1 MPQNLGGFHTMSKQK
16 SLEPWRIALN
26 DLRVSK
32 KMSYGQ
38 IGNALNIPENTISRL
53 FTGEAKKPDF
63 FFVAQVIR
71 AMGGSVSEI
80 LGEGGA
86 YIVSQDVVTLQ
97 TQYDELKATCEAL
110 QLENATLKEKNAE
123 LTDNLLNVVNYFIK
137 NDQK

>member
-1 MPQNLGGFHTMSKQK
+1 MSKQK
-16 SLEPWRIALN
+16 TLEPWRTALN
-26 DLRVSK
+26 NLRATK
-32 KMSYGQ
+32 KMSYSQ
-38 IGNALNIPENTISRL
+38 IGDILNMPETTISRL

-97 TQYDELKATCEAL
+97 TQYDELKVSHDRLVE
-110 QLENATLKEKNAE
+110 ENKILIQKNEELTAE
-123 LTDNLLNVVNYFIK
+123 LIDVVKYFIK
-137 NDQK
+137 NPKG

>member
-1 MPQNLGGFHTMSKQK
+1 MSKQK
-16 SLEPWRIALN
+16 TLEPWRTALN
-26 DLRVSK
+26 NLRATK
-32 KMSYGQ
+32 KMSYSQ
-38 IGNALNIPENTISRL
+38 IGDILNMPETTISRL

-97 TQYDELKATCEAL
+97 TQYDELKANYDRL
-110 QLENATLKEKNAE
+110 LEEHEVLKTKNIE
-123 LTDNLLNVVNYFIK
+123 LTDELLEVVNYFVRQNK
-137 NDQK
+137 EGCK

>member
-1 MPQNLGGFHTMSKQK
+1 MSKQK

-97 TQYDELKATCEAL
+97 SQYDELKASHEAL
-110 QLENATLKEKNAE
+110 QTENATLKVKNAE

-137 NDQK
+137 INTAKENKNGKD

>member
-1 MPQNLGGFHTMSKQK
+1 MSKQK
-16 SLEPWRIALN
+16 SLEPWRVALN

-97 TQYDELKATCEAL
+97 TQYDELKANHESVL
-110 QLENATLKEKNAE
+110 QEIQELKAKNAA
-123 LTDNLLNVVNYFIK
+123 LTEEMLRVVNYFIK
-137 NDQK
+137 KDEQREGL

>member
-1 MPQNLGGFHTMSKQK
+1 MSKQK

-97 TQYDELKATCEAL
+97 TQYDELKTSYERL
-110 QLENATLKEKNAE
+110 VEENKVLIQKNEELTAE
-123 LTDNLLNVVNYFIK
+123 LIDVVKYFINK
-137 NDQK
+137 NKDKKE

>member
-1 MPQNLGGFHTMSKQK
+1 MSKQK
-16 SLEPWRIALN
+16 TLEPWRIALN
-26 DLRVSK
+26 DLRASK

-38 IGNALNIPENTISRL
+38 IGNALNLPENTISRL

-71 AMGGSVSEI
+71 VMGGSVSEI

-97 TQYDELKATCEAL
+97 TQYDELKVENTRLIEENKLL
-110 QLENATLKEKNAE
+110 QAKNTE
-123 LTDNLLNVVNYFIK
+123 LTDELLGVVNYFITNTK
-137 NDQK
+137 KSQ

>member
-1 MPQNLGGFHTMSKQK
+1 MSKQK
-16 SLEPWRIALN
+16 SLEPWRVALN

-97 TQYDELKATCEAL
+97 TQYDELKVSHDRLVE
-110 QLENATLKEKNAE
+110 ENKILIQKNEELTAE
-123 LTDNLLNVVNYFIK
+123 LIDVVKYFIK
-137 NDQK
+137 NPKG

>member
-1 MPQNLGGFHTMSKQK
+1 MSKQK

-97 TQYDELKATCEAL
+97 TQYDELKASHERL
-110 QLENATLKEKNAE
+110 VEESKVLIQKNEELIAE
-123 LTDNLLNVVNYFIK
+123 LIDVVKYFIK
-137 NDQK
+137 KPKE

>member
-1 MPQNLGGFHTMSKQK
+1 MSKQK

-97 TQYDELKATCEAL
+97 TQYDELKASHEAL
-110 QLENATLKEKNAE
+110 LQENQVLKEKNAA
-123 LTDNLLNVVNYFIK
+123 LTDQLLVVVNYFIK
-137 NDQK
+137 NDKKE